1 MSKPGRLVLAGT
13 PIGNI
18 GDATPRLRDALA
30 NADVIAAEDT
40 RKLRKLLTLLGVES
54 AAKVVS
60 YFDVNEQQRVPELLE
75 ALALGQSVVVVS
87 DAGMPTVS
95 DPGFRIAQ
103 AAALAGAEVS
113 ALPGPSA
120 VTMAIAMSGLPSDRF
135 CFEGFLSRKAGERK
149 AQLEALREERRT
161 MVFFESPH
169 RIAATTAAL
178 ATAFGSER
186 PAALCRELTKT
197 YEEVIRG
204 SLGEIAERCK
214 SEVLGEI
221 TLVVQGAKAVSAVD
235 DATLLAEVNT
245 RVSAGQD
252 RKEAIAEVA
261 SVHGVP
267 KRRVFDL
274 VVAAKR

>member
-1 MSKPGRLVLAGT
+1 MLAGT